1 MTTYKKIL
9 LTLSVVA
16 GFALTGLMPEA
27 RGQVNTP
34 YSMYGYGIIGDRA
47 TSMQTQMGGVGYA
60 MRSGRQINAMNPA
73 SYAAID
79 SLTFL
84 FDMGADLSLL
94 WSREG
99 DARQHSTGGG
109 LQYVT
114 MQFPLAKHF
123 GGSIG
128 LLPYSSVGY
137 TFGNDVTHG
146 ALENQGSGGINEAY
160 LGVAAEYFG
169 ASLGVNVSYRFGN
182 IINDYYA
189 TPSTR
194 GQTLTEHVM
203 QIRDW
208 DIVIGAQ
215 YGFPLTRFD
224 RMTLGITYSPG
235 KSMHGDTWVTIQ
247 ELQTTSTPDTI
258 GSMGISG
265 RYYSPNTVGA
275 GISYTHERASRLT
288 VEADLTWQ
296 QWSKAKYSGIPDSRD
311 PQLEVF
317 RGMNFADR
325 VRYAVGAE
333 YVPRVRGNYFQR
345 MAFRM
350 GGSYTDDYLKIRGN
364 RVREFGLSCGV
375 GFHTIQDKTMINLGF
390 EWKNRAC
397 HPQSLLTE
405 NYFNIT
411 LGVNFNEVWF
421 WKRKIK

>member
-1 MTTYKKIL
+1 MTTYKRLLLILAIL
-9 LTLSVVA
+9 LGLSA
-16 GFALTGLMPEA
+16 GSRAQNVT
-27 RGQVNTP
+27 TP
-34 YSMYGYGIIGDRA
+34 YSMYGYGIMGDRA

-60 MRSGRQINAMNPA
+60 MRSGRQINVMNPA

-84 FDMGADLSLL
+84 FDMGADLSFL
-94 WSREG
+94 WSSEG

-114 MQFPLAKHF
+114 MQFPLSKHF

-128 LLPYSSVGY
+128 MVPYSSVGY
-137 TFGNDVTHG
+137 AFGNDVTHG

-160 LGVAAEYFG
+160 LGVAAQYFG

-189 TPSTR
+189 TPSTQ

-215 YGFPLTRFD
+215 YGFALSRFD
-224 RMTLGITYSPG
+224 RLTLGLTYSPK

-247 ELQTTSTPDTI
+247 ELQATSLPDTV
-258 GSMGISG
+258 GRMGIRG
-265 RYYSPNTVGA
+265 KYYSPNTVGA
-275 GISYTHERASRLT
+275 GVNFTHERVSRLT
-288 VEADLTWQ
+288 VEADFTWQ
-296 QWSKAKYSGIPDSRD
+296 QWSKAKFSAIPDLRNPKRD
-311 PQLEVF
+311 VF
-317 RGMNFADR
+317 QGMKFADR
-325 VRYAVGAE
+325 LRLAGGVE
-333 YVPRVRGNYFQR
+333 FVPRVRGSYFQR
-345 MAFRM
+345 MAFRI
-350 GGSYTDDYLKIRGN
+350 GGSCAADYLRIRSH
-364 RVREFGLSCGV
+364 RVREIGLSCGV

-390 EWKNRAC
+390 EWKNRNC
-397 HPQSLLTE
+397 HAAGMLAE

>member
-1 MTTYKKIL
+1 MTTHNRIIL
-9 LTLSVVA
+9 LLAILLGATFGSHAQNV
-16 GFALTGLMPEA
+16 T
-27 RGQVNTP
+27 TP
-34 YSMYGYGIIGDRA
+34 YSMYGYGILGDRA

-60 MRSGRQINAMNPA
+60 MRSGRQINVMNPA

-114 MQFPLAKHF
+114 MQFPLSKHF

-128 LLPYSSVGY
+128 MVPYSSVGY
-137 TFGNDVTHG
+137 AFGSDVTHG

-160 LGVAAEYFG
+160 LGVAAQYFG

-182 IINDYYA
+182 IINDFYA
-189 TPSTR
+189 TPSTQ

-215 YGFPLTRFD
+215 YSFPVSRFD
-224 RMTLGITYSPG
+224 RMTLGLTYSPK

-247 ELQTTSTPDTI
+247 ELQATSVPDTV
-258 GSMGISG
+258 GSMGIG
-265 RYYSPNTVGA
+265 GHYYSPNTVGA
-275 GISYTHERASRLT
+275 GVSYTHERASRLT

-296 QWSKAKYSGIPDSRD
+296 QWSKAKYSAIPDSRD
-311 PQLEVF
+311 PRLEAF
-317 RGMNFADR
+317 RGMEFADR
-325 VRYAVGAE
+325 LRYALGAE
-333 YVPRVRGNYFQR
+333 YVPRVRGSYFQR

-350 GGSYTDDYLKIRGN
+350 GASYTDDYLRIQGN
-364 RVREFGLSCGV
+364 RMREFGISCGL

-390 EWKNRAC
+390 EWKNRRC
-397 HPQSLLTE
+397 HPEAMLTE

-411 LGVNFNEVWF
+411 LGINFNEVWF